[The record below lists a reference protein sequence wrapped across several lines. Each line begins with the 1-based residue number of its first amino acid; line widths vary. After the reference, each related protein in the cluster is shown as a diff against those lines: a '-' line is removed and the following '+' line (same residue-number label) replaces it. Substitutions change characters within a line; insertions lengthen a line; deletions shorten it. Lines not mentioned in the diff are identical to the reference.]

1 MNSHLATYSY
11 ALYANYAQVQR
22 DIPFL
27 RSLLKKG
34 LKVLIFTNK
43 EIDFLLVDI
52 DVAAIN
58 KAKLLQCMVV
68 DHSIETSMEVIDGL
82 DIPLM
87 KKIANQYPRFNIEQ
101 FIIEHAPY
109 KENIMVKAGAG
120 TGKTTVMIDRILY
133 LLIKEGVTPSEI
145 VMITFTRDAAQ
156 NMQTKLR
163 NLLFNRFKATSSVVF
178 LSLIEKLNDIRIQT
192 IDSFAKELL
201 KELGSLRGFG
211 LNVQLRSFTMEK
223 KKWIEEELDN
233 YFEEEL
239 NKQDVVIQNYF
250 SPLKI
255 YELVDIINHF
265 WEKFEQKGFSTAKII
280 ECPDSFGA
288 ASEENKRM
296 NDLLR
301 TIIPAVEKRFSQEKR
316 LLNAVTISDFTR
328 QIDQVR
334 KEYGTR
340 VFQNISKP
348 IRFLFID
355 EFQDS
360 DDIQIRLIATIQEAF
375 ESTLFVVGDIK
386 QSIYRFRGANHTA
399 FSILK
404 KQLQERNIDMD
415 DQVYYLIKNYRTIS
429 NLLDKMDEYFSSWG
443 GKQFLQYASDMSDN
457 NTDRLQGMR
466 SVDDERPLVIDAKR
480 EENKED
486 MKTHIMPY
494 IQERYRQIKEINKI
508 NEEKTNKE
516 NVTEEKEKLAVLTRT
531 IDEARLIHTW
541 CKEMNMPSK
550 LEVGGNFFI
559 SKAIRDFY
567 SLTLFLLYPT
577 NKKYLA
583 NVLNGPYG
591 QNDSYLLHKLLA
603 SNGNNIGI
611 NRLIREASNVD
622 FQDYINKLK
631 YHPVLSVL
639 RSIIQ
644 EVNPYHWVY
653 SRKLDELKEKLTSGF
668 DEEQIKQEAAIY
680 TKQYELNIGKLFE
693 MMHQRFSEE
702 FVSLHQ
708 ITNWLYIQI
717 ATNREEDEI
726 QVQDIEKGL
735 DYVHILTV
743 HRAKGLEYH
752 TVIIPFTE
760 RQFTTSFSKIIFDEQ
775 KEKVGWFIRKPGFVP
790 KQNEYYK
797 TLNQE
802 EDEEAIKEETRLL
815 YVAMT
820 RAKNHLVII
829 RNRKNEMYDWW
840 TWSRLLS

>member
-22 DIPFL
+22 NMPFL

-34 LKVLIFTNK
+34 IKVLIFTNK
-43 EIDFLLVDI
+43 EIDSLLVDI

-133 LLIKEGVTPSEI
+133 LLIKEEVTPSEI

-178 LSLIEKLNDIRIQT
+178 LSLIEKLNEIRIQT
-192 IDSFAKELL
+192 IDSFAKDLL

-280 ECPDSFGA
+280 ECTDSFGT

-296 NDLLR
+296 NDILR
-301 TIIPAVEKRFSQEKR
+301 TTIPAVEKRFSQEKR

-334 KEYGTR
+334 KEHGTR

-348 IRFLFID
+348 IHFLFID

-375 ESTLFVVGDIK
+375 ESKLFVVGDIK

-415 DQVYYLIKNYRTIS
+415 DQVYYLVKNYRTTS
-429 NLLDKMDEYFSSWG
+429 NLLDKMDEYFSFWG
-443 GKQFLQYASDMSDN
+443 EKQFLQYVADTSDN

-494 IQERYRQIKEINKI
+494 IQERYRQIKEIN
-508 NEEKTNKE
+508 EEKTNKE
-516 NVTEEKEKLAVLTRT
+516 NVAEEKEKEKLAVLTRT

-550 LEVGGNFFI
+550 LQVGGSFFI
-559 SKAIRDFY
+559 SKAVRDFY

-591 QNDSYLLHKLLA
+591 QNDTYLLHKLLA
-603 SNGNNIGI
+603 SNGNNIGV

-631 YHPVLSVL
+631 YQPVLSVL

-653 SRKLDELKEKLTSGF
+653 SRKLDELKEKLTLGF
-668 DEEQIKQEAAIY
+668 GEEQLKQEAGIY

-775 KEKVGWFIRKPGFVP
+775 KEKIGWFIRKQGFVP

>member
-1 MNSHLATYSY
+1 M
-11 ALYANYAQVQR
+11 
-22 DIPFL
+22 
-27 RSLLKKG
+27 
-34 LKVLIFTNK
+34 
-43 EIDFLLVDI
+43 
-52 DVAAIN
+52 
-58 KAKLLQCMVV
+58 
-68 DHSIETSMEVIDGL
+68 
-82 DIPLM
+82 
-87 KKIANQYPRFNIEQ
+87 
-101 FIIEHAPY
+101 
-109 KENIMVKAGAG
+109 
-120 TGKTTVMIDRILY
+120 
-133 LLIKEGVTPSEI
+133 
-145 VMITFTRDAAQ
+145 
-156 NMQTKLR
+156 
-163 NLLFNRFKATSSVVF
+163 
-178 LSLIEKLNDIRIQT
+178 
-192 IDSFAKELL
+192 
-201 KELGSLRGFG
+201 
-211 LNVQLRSFTMEK
+211 
-223 KKWIEEELDN
+223 
-233 YFEEEL
+233 
-239 NKQDVVIQNYF
+239 
-250 SPLKI
+250 
-255 YELVDIINHF
+255 
-265 WEKFEQKGFSTAKII
+265 
-280 ECPDSFGA
+280 
-288 ASEENKRM
+288 
-296 NDLLR
+296 
-301 TIIPAVEKRFSQEKR
+301 
-316 LLNAVTISDFTR
+316 
-328 QIDQVR
+328 
-334 KEYGTR
+334 
-340 VFQNISKP
+340 
-348 IRFLFID
+348 
-355 EFQDS
+355 
-360 DDIQIRLIATIQEAF
+360 
-375 ESTLFVVGDIK
+375 
-386 QSIYRFRGANHTA
+386 
-399 FSILK
+399 
-404 KQLQERNIDMD
+404 
-415 DQVYYLIKNYRTIS
+415 
-429 NLLDKMDEYFSSWG
+429 
-443 GKQFLQYASDMSDN
+443 
-457 NTDRLQGMR
+457 
-466 SVDDERPLVIDAKR
+466 
-480 EENKED
+480 
-486 MKTHIMPY
+486 
-494 IQERYRQIKEINKI
+494 
-508 NEEKTNKE
+508 
-516 NVTEEKEKLAVLTRT
+516 
-531 IDEARLIHTW
+531 
-541 CKEMNMPSK
+541 
-550 LEVGGNFFI
+550 
-559 SKAIRDFY
+559 
-567 SLTLFLLYPT
+567 YPT

-668 DEEQIKQEAAIY
+668 DEEQLKQEAAIY

-775 KEKVGWFIRKPGFVP
+775 KEKIGWFIRKPGFVP

>member
-11 ALYANYAQVQR
+11 TLYADYAQVQR
-22 DIPFL
+22 DMPFL
-27 RSLLKKG
+27 CRLLKNG
-34 LKVLIFTNK
+34 IKVLIFTNK
-43 EIDFLLVDI
+43 EIDSLLVDI
-52 DVAAIN
+52 DVAVIN
-58 KAKLLQCMVV
+58 EAKLLQYMVV
-68 DHSIETSMEVIDGL
+68 DHSIETSMKVIDGL

-133 LLIKEGVTPSEI
+133 LLIKEKVKPSEI

-163 NLLFNRFKATSSVVF
+163 SLLFNRFKATSSVEF
-178 LSLIEKLNDIRIQT
+178 LLLIEKLNDIRIQT
-192 IDSFAKELL
+192 IDSFAKDLL

-239 NKQDVVIQNYF
+239 KKQDVVIQNYF

-255 YELVDIINHF
+255 YELVDIINRF

-280 ECPDSFGA
+280 ECTDSFGS
-288 ASEENKRM
+288 ASEGNKRM
-296 NDLLR
+296 NDLLQ
-301 TIIPAVEKRFSQEKR
+301 TIIPAAEKRFSQEKR

-334 KEYGTR
+334 KEHGTR

-404 KQLQERNIDMD
+404 KQLQERNIDMND
-415 DQVYYLIKNYRTIS
+415 LDYYLVKNYRTTR
-429 NLLDKMDEYFSSWG
+429 NLLDNMDEYFSSWG
-443 GKQFLQYASDMSDN
+443 EKQFLQYAIDMSDK
-457 NTDRLQGMR
+457 NTDRLQGMK
-466 SVDDERPLVIDAKR
+466 SVDDERPFVIDAKR

-494 IQERYRQIKEINKI
+494 IQERYRQIKEINK
-508 NEEKTNKE
+508 EKTQIE
-516 NVTEEKEKLAVLTRT
+516 NVGEEKEKLAVLTRT
-531 IDEARLIHTW
+531 IEEARLIDRW
-541 CKEMNMPSK
+541 CKEMNLPTK
-550 LEVGGNFFI
+550 LKVGGDFFT
-559 SKAIRDFY
+559 SKAVRDFY
-567 SLTLFLLYPT
+567 SLTLLLLYPK

-591 QNDSYLLHKLLA
+591 QNDTYLLHELLV
-603 SNGNNIGI
+603 SNGKNVGMNMLIKESSNI
-611 NRLIREASNVD
+611 D
-622 FQDYINKLK
+622 FQDYINQLK
-631 YHPVLSVL
+631 YQPVLAVL

-644 EVNPYHWVY
+644 EVNPYNWIY
-653 SRKLDELKEKLTSGF
+653 SRKLDELKENQTSEF

-680 TKQYELNIGKLFE
+680 TKQYELNAGKLFE

-735 DYVHILTV
+735 DHVHILTV

-760 RQFTTSFSKIIFDEQ
+760 RLFTTSFSKIIFDEQ
-775 KEKVGWFIRKPGFVP
+775 KEKIGWFIRKPGFIS
-790 KQNEYYK
+790 KQNDYYNAL
-797 TLNQE
+797 TQE
-802 EDEEAIKEETRLL
+802 EDDEAIKEETRLL

-820 RAKNHLVII
+820 RAKNQLVII

>member
-1 MNSHLATYSY
+1 
-11 ALYANYAQVQR
+11 
-22 DIPFL
+22 
-27 RSLLKKG
+27 
-34 LKVLIFTNK
+34 
-43 EIDFLLVDI
+43 
-52 DVAAIN
+52 
-58 KAKLLQCMVV
+58 
-68 DHSIETSMEVIDGL
+68 
-82 DIPLM
+82 
-87 KKIANQYPRFNIEQ
+87 
-101 FIIEHAPY
+101 
-109 KENIMVKAGAG
+109 MVKAGAG

-133 LLIKEGVTPSEI
+133 LLIKEEVKPSEI

-156 NMQTKLR
+156 NMHTKLR

-192 IDSFAKELL
+192 IDSFAKDLL

-223 KKWIEEELDN
+223 KKWIEVELDN

-239 NKQDVVIQNYF
+239 KKQDVVIQNYF

-255 YELVDIINHF
+255 YELVDIINRF

-280 ECPDSFGA
+280 ECTDSFGA

-296 NDLLR
+296 NDLLQ
-301 TIIPAVEKRFSQEKR
+301 TIIPEVEKRFSQEKR

-334 KEYGTR
+334 KEHGTR

-415 DQVYYLIKNYRTIS
+415 DQVYYLVKNYRTTS

-443 GKQFLQYASDMSDN
+443 EKQFLQYAADTSDN

-466 SVDDERPLVIDAKR
+466 SVDDERSLVIDAKR

-494 IQERYRQIKEINKI
+494 IQERYRQIKEI

-541 CKEMNMPSK
+541 CKEMKVPSK
-550 LEVGGNFFI
+550 LEVGGNFFT
-559 SKAIRDFY
+559 SKAVRDFY

-591 QNDSYLLHKLLA
+591 QNDTYLLHKLLA
-603 SNGNNIGI
+603 SNGNNIGV
-611 NRLIREASNVD
+611 NRLIKEASNID
-622 FQDYINKLK
+622 FQDYINQLK

-653 SRKLDELKEKLTSGF
+653 SRKLDELKENQTSEF
-668 DEEQIKQEAAIY
+668 DEEQLKQEAAIY

-708 ITNWLYIQI
+708 ITNWLYVQI

-726 QVQDIEKGL
+726 QVQDLEKGL
-735 DYVHILTV
+735 DHVHILTV

-775 KEKVGWFIRKPGFVP
+775 KEKIGWFIRKPGFVP

-797 TLNQE
+797 ALNQE
-802 EDEEAIKEETRLL
+802 EDEAIKEETRLL

-820 RAKNHLVII
+820 RAKNQLVII

-840 TWSRLLS
+840 TWSRLLSQVR

>member
-1 MNSHLATYSY
+1 M
-11 ALYANYAQVQR
+11 
-22 DIPFL
+22 PFL

-34 LKVLIFTNK
+34 IKVLIFTNK
-43 EIDFLLVDI
+43 EFDSLLVDI

-133 LLIKEGVTPSEI
+133 LLIKEEVKPSEI

-156 NMQTKLR
+156 NMHTKLR
-163 NLLFNRFKATSSVVF
+163 NLLFTRFKATSSVVF

-192 IDSFAKELL
+192 IDSFAKDLL

-223 KKWIEEELDN
+223 KKWIEVELDN

-239 NKQDVVIQNYF
+239 KKQDVVIQNYF

-255 YELVDIINHF
+255 YELVDIINRF

-280 ECPDSFGA
+280 ECTDLFGA

-296 NDLLR
+296 NDLLQ

-334 KEYGTR
+334 KEHGTR

-404 KQLQERNIDMD
+404 KQLQERNIDMEN
-415 DQVYYLIKNYRTIS
+415 QVYYLVKNYRTTR

-443 GKQFLQYASDMSDN
+443 EKQFLQYAADTSDN

-494 IQERYRQIKEINKI
+494 IQERYRQIKEI

-668 DEEQIKQEAAIY
+668 DEEQLKQEAAIY

-775 KEKVGWFIRKPGFVP
+775 KEKIGWFIRKPGFVP

>member
-1 MNSHLATYSY
+1 
-11 ALYANYAQVQR
+11 
-22 DIPFL
+22 
-27 RSLLKKG
+27 
-34 LKVLIFTNK
+34 
-43 EIDFLLVDI
+43 
-52 DVAAIN
+52 
-58 KAKLLQCMVV
+58 
-68 DHSIETSMEVIDGL
+68 
-82 DIPLM
+82 
-87 KKIANQYPRFNIEQ
+87 
-101 FIIEHAPY
+101 
-109 KENIMVKAGAG
+109 MVKAGAG

-133 LLIKEGVTPSEI
+133 LLIKEEVKPSEI

-156 NMQTKLR
+156 NMHTKLR

-192 IDSFAKELL
+192 IDSFAKDLL

-223 KKWIEEELDN
+223 KKWIEVELDN

-239 NKQDVVIQNYF
+239 KKQDVVIQNYF

-255 YELVDIINHF
+255 YELVDIINRF

-280 ECPDSFGA
+280 ECTDSFGA

-296 NDLLR
+296 NDLLQ
-301 TIIPAVEKRFSQEKR
+301 TIIPEVEKRFSQEKR

-334 KEYGTR
+334 KEHGTR

-415 DQVYYLIKNYRTIS
+415 DQVYYLVKNYRTTS

-443 GKQFLQYASDMSDN
+443 EKQFLQYAADTSDN

-466 SVDDERPLVIDAKR
+466 SVDDERSLVIDAKR

-494 IQERYRQIKEINKI
+494 IQERYRQIKEI

-541 CKEMNMPSK
+541 CKEMKVPSK
-550 LEVGGNFFI
+550 LEVGGNFFT
-559 SKAIRDFY
+559 SKAVRDFY

-591 QNDSYLLHKLLA
+591 QNDTYLLHKLLA
-603 SNGNNIGI
+603 SNGNNIGV
-611 NRLIREASNVD
+611 NRLIKEASNID
-622 FQDYINKLK
+622 FQDYINQLK

-653 SRKLDELKEKLTSGF
+653 SRKLDELKENQTSEF
-668 DEEQIKQEAAIY
+668 DEEQLKQEAAIY

-708 ITNWLYIQI
+708 ITNWLYVQI

-726 QVQDIEKGL
+726 QVQDLEKGL
-735 DYVHILTV
+735 DHVHILTV

-775 KEKVGWFIRKPGFVP
+775 KEKIGWFIRKPGFVP

-797 TLNQE
+797 ALNQE
-802 EDEEAIKEETRLL
+802 EDDEAIKEETRLL

-820 RAKNHLVII
+820 RAKNQLVII

-840 TWSRLLS
+840 TWSRLLSQVR

>member
-1 MNSHLATYSY
+1 M
-11 ALYANYAQVQR
+11 
-22 DIPFL
+22 
-27 RSLLKKG
+27 
-34 LKVLIFTNK
+34 
-43 EIDFLLVDI
+43 
-52 DVAAIN
+52 
-58 KAKLLQCMVV
+58 
-68 DHSIETSMEVIDGL
+68 
-82 DIPLM
+82 
-87 KKIANQYPRFNIEQ
+87 ANQYPRFNIEQ

-133 LLIKEGVTPSEI
+133 LLIKEEVKPSEI

-156 NMQTKLR
+156 NMHTKLR

-192 IDSFAKELL
+192 IDSFAKDLL

-223 KKWIEEELDN
+223 KKWIEVELDN

-239 NKQDVVIQNYF
+239 KKQDVVIQNYF

-255 YELVDIINHF
+255 YELVDIINRF

-280 ECPDSFGA
+280 ECTDSFGA

-296 NDLLR
+296 NDLLQ
-301 TIIPAVEKRFSQEKR
+301 TIIPEVEKRFSQEKR

-334 KEYGTR
+334 KEHGTR

-415 DQVYYLIKNYRTIS
+415 DQVYYLVKNYRTTS

-443 GKQFLQYASDMSDN
+443 EKQFLQYAADTSDN

-466 SVDDERPLVIDAKR
+466 SVDDERSLVIDAKR

-494 IQERYRQIKEINKI
+494 IQERYRQIKEI

-541 CKEMNMPSK
+541 CKEMKVPSK
-550 LEVGGNFFI
+550 LEVGGNFFT
-559 SKAIRDFY
+559 SKAVRDFY

-591 QNDSYLLHKLLA
+591 QNDTYLLHKLLA
-603 SNGNNIGI
+603 SNGNNIGV
-611 NRLIREASNVD
+611 NRLIKEASNID
-622 FQDYINKLK
+622 FQDYINQLK

-653 SRKLDELKEKLTSGF
+653 SRKLDELKENQTSEF
-668 DEEQIKQEAAIY
+668 DEEQLKQEAAIY

-708 ITNWLYIQI
+708 ITNWLYVQI

-726 QVQDIEKGL
+726 QVQDLEKGL
-735 DYVHILTV
+735 DHVHILTV

-775 KEKVGWFIRKPGFVP
+775 KEKIGWFIRKPGFVP

-797 TLNQE
+797 ALNQE
-802 EDEEAIKEETRLL
+802 EDDEAIKEETRLL

-820 RAKNHLVII
+820 RAKNQLVII

-840 TWSRLLS
+840 TWSRLLSQVR

>member
-1 MNSHLATYSY
+1 M
-11 ALYANYAQVQR
+11 
-22 DIPFL
+22 
-27 RSLLKKG
+27 
-34 LKVLIFTNK
+34 
-43 EIDFLLVDI
+43 
-52 DVAAIN
+52 
-58 KAKLLQCMVV
+58 
-68 DHSIETSMEVIDGL
+68 
-82 DIPLM
+82 
-87 KKIANQYPRFNIEQ
+87 
-101 FIIEHAPY
+101 EHAPY

-133 LLIKEGVTPSEI
+133 LLIKEEVKPSEI

-156 NMQTKLR
+156 NMHTKLR

-192 IDSFAKELL
+192 IDSFAKDLL

-223 KKWIEEELDN
+223 KKWIEVELDN

-239 NKQDVVIQNYF
+239 KKQDVVIQNYF

-255 YELVDIINHF
+255 YELVDIINRF

-280 ECPDSFGA
+280 ECTDSFGA

-296 NDLLR
+296 NDLLQ
-301 TIIPAVEKRFSQEKR
+301 TIIPEVEKRFSQEKR

-334 KEYGTR
+334 KEHGTR

-415 DQVYYLIKNYRTIS
+415 DQVYYLVKNYRTTS

-443 GKQFLQYASDMSDN
+443 EKQFLQYAADTSDN

-466 SVDDERPLVIDAKR
+466 SVDDERSLVIDAKR

-494 IQERYRQIKEINKI
+494 IQERYRQIKEI

-541 CKEMNMPSK
+541 CKEMKVPSK
-550 LEVGGNFFI
+550 LEVGGNFFT
-559 SKAIRDFY
+559 SKAVRDFY

-591 QNDSYLLHKLLA
+591 QNDTYLLHKLLA
-603 SNGNNIGI
+603 SNGNNIGV
-611 NRLIREASNVD
+611 NRLIKEASNID
-622 FQDYINKLK
+622 FQDYINQLK

-653 SRKLDELKEKLTSGF
+653 SRKLDELKENQTSEF
-668 DEEQIKQEAAIY
+668 DEEQLKQEAAIY

-708 ITNWLYIQI
+708 ITNWLYVQI

-726 QVQDIEKGL
+726 QVQDLEKGL
-735 DYVHILTV
+735 DHVHILTV

-775 KEKVGWFIRKPGFVP
+775 KEKIGWFIRKPGFVP

-797 TLNQE
+797 ALNQE
-802 EDEEAIKEETRLL
+802 EDEAIKEETRLL

-820 RAKNHLVII
+820 RAKNQLVII

-840 TWSRLLS
+840 TWSRLLSQVR

>member
-1 MNSHLATYSY
+1 M
-11 ALYANYAQVQR
+11 
-22 DIPFL
+22 
-27 RSLLKKG
+27 
-34 LKVLIFTNK
+34 
-43 EIDFLLVDI
+43 
-52 DVAAIN
+52 AAIN

-133 LLIKEGVTPSEI
+133 LLIKEEVKPSEI

-156 NMQTKLR
+156 NMHTKLR
-163 NLLFNRFKATSSVVF
+163 NLLFTRFKATSSVVF

-192 IDSFAKELL
+192 IDSFAKDLL

-223 KKWIEEELDN
+223 KKWIEVELDN

-239 NKQDVVIQNYF
+239 KKQDVVIQNYF

-255 YELVDIINHF
+255 YELVDIINRF

-280 ECPDSFGA
+280 ECTDLFGA

-296 NDLLR
+296 NDLLQ

-334 KEYGTR
+334 KEHGTR

-404 KQLQERNIDMD
+404 KQLQERNIDMEN
-415 DQVYYLIKNYRTIS
+415 QVYYLVKNYRTTR

-443 GKQFLQYASDMSDN
+443 EKQFLQYAADTSDN

-494 IQERYRQIKEINKI
+494 IQERYRQIKEIN
-508 NEEKTNKE
+508 EEKTNKE
-516 NVTEEKEKLAVLTRT
+516 NVTEEKEKLS
-531 IDEARLIHTW
+531 
-541 CKEMNMPSK
+541 C
-550 LEVGGNFFI
+550 
-559 SKAIRDFY
+559 
-567 SLTLFLLYPT
+567 
-577 NKKYLA
+577 
-583 NVLNGPYG
+583 
-591 QNDSYLLHKLLA
+591 
-603 SNGNNIGI
+603 
-611 NRLIREASNVD
+611 
-622 FQDYINKLK
+622 
-631 YHPVLSVL
+631 
-639 RSIIQ
+639 
-644 EVNPYHWVY
+644 VN
-653 SRKLDELKEKLTSGF
+653 E
-668 DEEQIKQEAAIY
+668 
-680 TKQYELNIGKLFE
+680 N
-693 MMHQRFSEE
+693 
-702 FVSLHQ
+702 
-708 ITNWLYIQI
+708 
-717 ATNREEDEI
+717 
-726 QVQDIEKGL
+726 
-735 DYVHILTV
+735 
-743 HRAKGLEYH
+743 HR
-752 TVIIPFTE
+752 
-760 RQFTTSFSKIIFDEQ
+760 
-775 KEKVGWFIRKPGFVP
+775 
-790 KQNEYYK
+790 
-797 TLNQE
+797 
-802 EDEEAIKEETRLL
+802 
-815 YVAMT
+815 
-820 RAKNHLVII
+820 
-829 RNRKNEMYDWW
+829 
-840 TWSRLLS
+840 